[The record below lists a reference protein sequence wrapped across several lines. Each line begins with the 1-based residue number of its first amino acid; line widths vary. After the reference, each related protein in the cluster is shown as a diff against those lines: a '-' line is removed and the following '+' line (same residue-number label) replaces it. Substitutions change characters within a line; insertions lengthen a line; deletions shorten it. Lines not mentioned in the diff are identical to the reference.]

1 MNRHLG
7 PTRRT
12 VRALLIV
19 GLIAAQLPTAGATLA
34 QVTGIFTAK
43 LTGSHEIPSVS
54 TSASG
59 TARIILTGPQIDYQL
74 FLNGLGTIT
83 SAEIDLG
90 AIGSNGPALFQLT
103 VSMGEVIGSL
113 TASDLAPGG
122 TLSFDAALDAI
133 ASGGAYVNVRTAA
146 APAGE
151 LRGQIQPVIEPAS
164 YTMSA
169 GAPPSG
175 TPARDDI
182 FPRALTVAAGSVVHL
197 IVFGPHTATLL
208 PAGMAADQDTTDP
221 TLNTP
226 QSCGAD
232 DNPCLF
238 DGSAPL
244 SLGPATDAGP
254 VALTVVIN
262 APVGSYVI
270 HSRLQ
275 PAMVGT
281 LQVVPQGSF
290 EISSIDDI
298 ALAIAAQLGTTP
310 PPATS
315 IYSNLLG
322 YDISYPD
329 CRPERLS
336 TIPAAIADGF
346 AIVGVNG
353 GRMFR
358 YNPCLSTLWNWA
370 GSFAL
375 RSLYINM
382 NAAAGPTKR
391 QGRTGPAGTCAASDR
406 LCYGYNY
413 GYNGARA
420 AWRYAYR
427 QLGPA
432 ALPAVWWLDVEVDN
446 VWYTP
451 PDLAANAA
459 VIQGALD
466 FLGTPGR
473 YGAPAK
479 GYTVGIYSTRYQF
492 KRIAGSSFRPN
503 VPVWYATIEKAPAA
517 TRDRCDPQSW
527 SFTGGP
533 VWLVQ
538 YLPSRIDANTGC
550 P

>member
-1 MNRHLG
+1 MNRHLR
-7 PTRRT
+7 PTGRT
-12 VRALLIV
+12 LRAIIIAGLL
-19 GLIAAQLPTAGATLA
+19 AAQLPTAGATLA
-34 QVTGIFTAK
+34 QPTGVFTAK
-43 LTGSHEIPSVS
+43 LSGTHEIPPVA

-59 TARIILTGPQIDYQL
+59 TARIILSGPQIDYQL
-74 FLNGLGTIT
+74 LVNGLGTIT

-90 AIGSNGPALFQLT
+90 AIGSNGRALFQLT
-103 VSMGEVIGSL
+103 VNGGEILGTL

-122 TLSFDAALDAI
+122 GISFDAALDAI
-133 ASGGAYVNVRTAA
+133 ASGGTYVNVRTAA
-146 APAGE
+146 SPAGE
-151 LRGQIQPVIEPAS
+151 LRGQIAPVTEPAS
-164 YTMSA
+164 YTISA
-169 GAPPSG
+169 GAPPTG
-175 TPARDDI
+175 TPPRDDI
-182 FPRALTVAAGSVVHL
+182 LPRTLTVASGSVVHL
-197 IVFGPHTATLL
+197 LVFGQHTATLL
-208 PAGMAADQDTTDP
+208 PAGIQADQDTTDP
-221 TLNTP
+221 TLNAP
-226 QSCGAD
+226 QGCGTAA
-232 DNPCLF
+232 NPCLF
-238 DGSAPL
+238 DGSAPI
-244 SLGPATDAGP
+244 SIGPASDPGGTA
-254 VALTVVIN
+254 ATVVIL

-275 PAMVGT
+275 PAMVGL
-281 LQVVPQGSF
+281 LQVVPSGTF

-298 ALAIAAQLGTTP
+298 ALAIAAQLGATP

-315 IYSNLLG
+315 IYSNLRG

-336 TIPAAIADGF
+336 SIPAAIADGF

-370 GSFAL
+370 GGFAL

-391 QGRTGPAGTCAASDR
+391 QGRTGPAGPCASSDR

-420 AWRYAYR
+420 AWRYAYH

-451 PDLAANAA
+451 PDLGANAA
-459 VIQGALD
+459 VIQGALA

-473 YGAPAK
+473 YGAPAM
-479 GYTVGIYSTRYQF
+479 GYMVGIYSTRFQF
-492 KRIAGSSFRPN
+492 KQIAGSSFRPQ
-503 VPVWYATIEKAPAA
+503 VPVWYATVEKGPSA
-517 TRDRCDPQSW
+517 TRSRCDPESW

-533 VWLVQ
+533 IWLVQ
-538 YLPSRIDANTGC
+538 YLPSRIDGNTGC